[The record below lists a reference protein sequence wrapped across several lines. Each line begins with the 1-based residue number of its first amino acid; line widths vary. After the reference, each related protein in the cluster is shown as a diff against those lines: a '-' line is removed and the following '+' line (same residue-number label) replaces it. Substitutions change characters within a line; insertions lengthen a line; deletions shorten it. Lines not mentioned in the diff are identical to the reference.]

1 MSSINDIWQK
11 TLDAIQSEIPI
22 TSFKTWFN
30 DTTMIHLDNKVA
42 VIKAETEFQRDWLE
56 NHYSD
61 LIQKKIYESIGEQP
75 AIQITIHDEVQDNEK
90 PAPESE
96 VKDASPQTHVPA
108 QLNMNNTF
116 ETFV

>member
-11 TLDAIQSEIPI
+11 TLDAIESEIPI

-61 LIQKKIYESIGEQP
+61 LIQKRYMNRSVNSRPSRLRLMMRSKRLLLKRKSKILPRTRRHTRLRS
-75 AIQITIHDEVQDNEK
+75 
-90 PAPESE
+90 
-96 VKDASPQTHVPA
+96 
-108 QLNMNNTF
+108 
-116 ETFV
+116 